1 MTKAYFKTQ
10 LLRLLDNRMV
20 TLWLLIAGLIAIY
33 HQLTTTIS
41 RGSWNTAPT
50 AYQIMIGFDFSS
62 LSSLYYLVFPLVASL
77 IGSFVLSD
85 SRAHHS
91 YFFEITKLGK
101 TKYTLVNML
110 VTFLVGGG
118 ALTLPLVLDALIAL
132 TREQGVIIDPFT
144 VSGQVISPGTTY
156 FASFIHSPLQ
166 FVLGYLGLFF
176 AFSGMMATTTFLIFK
191 LTNRRSIAILLVFI
205 VFLSEWLIGPLVG
218 LAEIS
223 PAIFLIPS
231 QGYNVITPW
240 LMAVNLFLTTGLI
253 AILYWRVV
261 QTDDIK

>member
-1 MTKAYFKTQ
+1 
-10 LLRLLDNRMV
+10 
-20 TLWLLIAGLIAIY
+20 
-33 HQLTTTIS
+33 
-41 RGSWNTAPT
+41 
-50 AYQIMIGFDFSS
+50 
-62 LSSLYYLVFPLVASL
+62 
-77 IGSFVLSD
+77 
-85 SRAHHS
+85 
-91 YFFEITKLGK
+91 
-101 TKYTLVNML
+101 
-110 VTFLVGGG
+110 
-118 ALTLPLVLDALIAL
+118 
-132 TREQGVIIDPFT
+132 
-144 VSGQVISPGTTY
+144 
-156 FASFIHSPLQ
+156 
-166 FVLGYLGLFF
+166 
-176 AFSGMMATTTFLIFK
+176 MMATATFLIFK